1 MQPANWAPW
10 RVRIRQRRCL
20 GWPKLRRRPKLHS
33 RMSLPNV
40 KERRFSKRMRDPFS
54 QAGNRAFRV
63 LAPRSSRKP
72 PISSKHGPELTSRRN
87 WRRRFRPPSQTR
99 FSEKAIWP
107 SPGRNAPQLSRYW
120 KRSSARS
127 LGVSAA
133 SQEDCEVR
141 TGASPGG
148 HGSSRGQQ
156 NGFCGHDAEC
166 GQGFTPFSKSSRR
179 RRDSGRFVR
188 HRRGSNNR
196 GWVAH
201 LLTGVAALSVGSR
214 RQGPALVLAGG
225 VGPRLSLH
233 VERVEIPV
241 QAFVRRLSGVDRSG
255 RLRRNGSVNRG
266 CQVSSPVYCPKNAN
280 PFQGVPVAACT
291 AELIEGCSCPA
302 YSNPASRTRMAISLP
317 RYRGTGSDPAILP
330 RRIFFRYLC
339 NRSCDISSRRPRAR
353 YVWIPP
359 SSLLSWR
366 PAAESRPLNRPGIAY
381 LE

>member
-1 MQPANWAPW
+1 MQPANWAPR

-201 LLTGVAALSVGSR
+201 LLTGVAALSVGNR
-214 RQGPALVLAGG
+214 RQGPALVFAGG

-233 VERVEIPV
+233 VERVEILV
-241 QAFVRRLSGVDRSG
+241 QAFVRRLLGVDR
-255 RLRRNGSVNRG
+255 
-266 CQVSSPVYCPKNAN
+266 
-280 PFQGVPVAACT
+280 AADGFAGT
-291 AELIEGCSCPA
+291 APLIAAARFPPRSTA
-302 YSNPASRTRMAISLP
+302 RRTRIRFRA
-317 RYRGTGSDPAILP
+317 YRLQ
-330 RRIFFRYLC
+330 
-339 NRSCDISSRRPRAR
+339 RAL
-353 YVWIPP
+353 P
-359 SSLLSWR
+359 SSSKGAAVRRTRIRHRERGWRSLYRDTGGRGPIRLSY
-366 PAAESRPLNRPGIAY
+366 PAGSSFDTCATDHVIFQVEDRVRVMSGFRHPHYCRGDRRLKADR
-381 LE
+381 